1 MRSFFGGAVG
11 ALGAFAVLGITVIA
25 CSSSD
30 GASPG
35 GVTDAGTSGIDGSV
49 DTSNPDGST
58 NVPNPDGGVSTTY
71 TAFDINHV
79 LITGQSNETGNDATT
94 ILSTAQPFTN
104 LMFDTGPMSMQG
116 GFKYSTRGVRGAS
129 ITGCDD
135 FGCTSF
141 QVPTSFKPL
150 VEGDN
155 YFDVSYSDGVNPY
168 IVETPAS
175 GVANE
180 IAKLATSSFGL
191 AKHDVLA
198 SVHGRSGN
206 AYACL
211 RKGGGCDLL
220 SSGNYTAAQYGG
232 RLNSYAQ
239 GMMEVTSAKALAAAG
254 NKSYVVRGVVV
265 VHGEQD
271 SDNYFAGQPDYPIA
285 GTDGVAGEVKDY
297 TDALVEW
304 QRDYETGAK
313 AITAQTQAIPMFV
326 SQLSK
331 WGGNLDGRP
340 SSVVAQMQLDAHIK
354 APGKVVVIG
363 PSYPLPYNQDDC
375 LHFTSEGE
383 RRLGEY
389 FGKVYAQVVIGGRTW
404 EPLRPKTITRAGA
417 TVTVQY
423 YVPKGPLV
431 FDTTQVTAASNMGFT
446 LVDANGNAATAITNV
461 ALTTPDTVTLTLASD
476 PGASKH
482 LRYAMNREDGACVG
496 PMVGARGNL
505 RDSDDIVSQSGGAP
519 LQNWGVHFD
528 MVVP

>member
-1 MRSFFGGAVG
+1 MRSLFGG
-11 ALGAFAVLGITVIA
+11 ALGAFAVLGITIMA

-30 GASPG
+30 GASSDDGPDG
-35 GVTDAGTSGIDGSV
+35 GPSSTTDGGR
-49 DTSNPDGST
+49 GST
-58 NVPNPDGGVSTTY
+58 NPEGGGAVPNPDGGVSPAY

-116 GFKYSTRGVRGAS
+116 GFKFNARTGIRGAS
-129 ITGCDD
+129 IAGCDD
-135 FGCTSF
+135 FGCTSY
-141 QVPTSFKPL
+141 QPPTSFKPL

-180 IAKLATSSFGL
+180 IASLATTHFGL

-211 RKGGGCDLL
+211 RKGDGCAGLP
-220 SSGNYTAAQYGG
+220 NYTTNQYGG
-232 RLNSYAQ
+232 RLASYAQ
-239 GMMEVTSAKALAAAG
+239 GMMEVTSAKTLAVAA

-271 SDNYFAGQPDYPIA
+271 SDNYFNDASDFPLA
-285 GTDGVAGEVKDY
+285 GTDGTANAITSY

-326 SQLSK
+326 SQLSN
-331 WGGNLDGRP
+331 WGFKQAGRRA
-340 SSVVAQMQLDAHIK
+340 SVVAQMQLEAHIK
-354 APGKVVVIG
+354 APGKVIVIG
-363 PSYPLPYNQDDC
+363 PSYPLPFNQQDC

-389 FGKVYAQVVIGGRTW
+389 FGKVYAEVVIGGRTW
-404 EPLRPKTITRAGA
+404 EPVRPKTITRNGA
-417 TVTVQY
+417 TITIQY
-423 YVPKGPLV
+423 YVPKPPLV
-431 FDTTQVTAASNMGFT
+431 FDTTQVVAATNKGFT
-446 LVDANGNAATAITNV
+446 LVDANGNDGVSITNV
-461 ALTTPDTVTLTLASD
+461 AITSADTVTITLASD
-476 PGASKH
+476 PGANMH
-482 LRYAMNREDGACVG
+482 LRYAMNQEDDACVG
-496 PMVGARGNL
+496 PQVGARGNL
-505 RDSDDIVSQSGGAP
+505 RDSDDAPSQSGGAA

-528 MVVP
+528 VVVP